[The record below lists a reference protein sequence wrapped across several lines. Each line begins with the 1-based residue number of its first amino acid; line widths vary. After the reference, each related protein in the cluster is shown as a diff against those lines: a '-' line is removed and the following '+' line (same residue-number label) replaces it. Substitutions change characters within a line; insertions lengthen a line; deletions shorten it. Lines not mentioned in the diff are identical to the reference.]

1 MAKLL
6 SPEILAAVSSHM
18 LRVETDVLLKV
29 NTGDHGKK
37 SELREFLHD
46 LASTSPRLTVE
57 EEMLQYPSAG
67 PLTFQVKARTK
78 NSEIY
83 FSGIPGGH
91 EFNSLI
97 LAILQVAG
105 GDLKLDDSIER
116 YLRGLSAPLVFKVY
130 VSLDCENCPEVVQT
144 LNKFSVVNELV
155 STETLDG
162 GVFQDEVRALGI
174 QGVPTVFLHDELFH
188 VGRLNLATMMGQ
200 LTEHYPPTENSS
212 EDNTCAP
219 GYDIAIVGGGPAAI
233 SAAIYTARKG
243 LDIVLIGEK
252 LGGQVAET
260 MDIENMISKPATTGA
275 KLTSDLRAHMGQYN
289 LKIREGLSVRKITPG
304 SIKTLTLSTGE
315 TIEATAVIIAT
326 GANWRELNIP
336 GEKENIGS
344 GVAYC
349 PHCDGPFFKDK
360 DIAVVGGGN
369 SGVEAAL
376 DLSAIAK
383 SVTLLEY
390 MPTLKADAILVDR
403 ASQREN
409 IELLTNVECLEVLSN
424 SKKVSGLRYADRET
438 LKKIDLNVA
447 GVFVQIGLI
456 PNSHFLPEQVE
467 VNKFREIVVNHK
479 GETSADGIFACGDV
493 TTVPYKQI
501 VIAMGDGANV
511 ALATAEYVMARQPL
525 SQAL

>member
-6 SPEILAAVSSHM
+6 SPEMLEAVRSYM
-18 LRVETDVLLKV
+18 LRVETDVLLKL
-29 NTGDHGKK
+29 NIGDHGKK
-37 SELREFLHD
+37 SELREFLSD
-46 LASTSPRLTVE
+46 LASTSTRLIVE
-57 EEMLQYPSAG
+57 EEKLQYPSAG

-78 NSEIY
+78 ISEIY

-116 YLRGLSAPLVFKVY
+116 YLSGLSVPLSFKVY

-144 LNKFSVVNELV
+144 LNKFSVLSELV

-162 GVFQDEVRALGI
+162 GLFQDEVQALGI
-174 QGVPTVFLHDELFH
+174 QGVPTVFLNGELFH

-200 LTEHYPPTENSS
+200 LTERYPPTKNNPD
-212 EDNTCAP
+212 DNTCVPA
-219 GYDIAIVGGGPAAI
+219 YDIAIVGGGPAAI

-260 MDIENMISKPATTGA
+260 MGIENMISIPATTGA
-275 KLTSDLRAHMGQYN
+275 KLTNDLKEHVGQYN
-289 LKIREGLSVRKITPG
+289 LKIREGLSVTTITPG
-304 SIKTLTLSTGE
+304 PIKTLALSTGE
-315 TIEATAVIIAT
+315 SIEATAVIIAT

-336 GEKENIGS
+336 GEKEHIGS

-376 DLSAIAK
+376 DLSAIAR

-390 MPTLKADAILVDR
+390 MPTLKADSILVDR
-403 ASQREN
+403 AKQRGN

-424 SKKVSGLRYADRET
+424 SEKVSGLRYADRET
-438 LKKIDLNVA
+438 LAKIDLNVA
-447 GVFVQIGLI
+447 GIFVQIGLI
-456 PNSHFLPEQVE
+456 PNSQFLPEQVE
-467 VNKFREIVVNHK
+467 VNKFGEIVVNQK

-511 ALATAEYVMARQPL
+511 ALATAEYVTARPPIF
-525 SQAL
+525 QAV